1 VQDDRFEWS
10 DAKARANLKKHQI
23 SFEVARLVFD
33 DPAMIDRIDD
43 RDDHGEDRFNA
54 IGMVRGEL
62 LAVTF
67 AERDERF
74 RIISARKATRR
85 EQNDYFSQAV

>member
-10 DAKARANLKKHQI
+10 DAKARANLRKHGV

-43 RDDHGEDRFNA
+43 RDDYGEDRFNA

-62 LAVTF
+62 LTVTF
-67 AERDERF
+67 AERNERY
-74 RIISARKATRR
+74 RIVSARKATRR
-85 EQNDYFSQAV
+85 EQNDYFGQDL